1 MGWEVLIPI
10 IAQYGFGVAE
20 RLWQLWST
28 KSAPTAED
36 WAVLNKLAAET
47 AHTRMVDA
55 LTRAGIA
62 LDDPKAIALL
72 ELVKPKP

>member
-1 MGWEVLIPI
+1 MGWEYFIPI
-10 IAQYGFGVAE
+10 IAQYSLGVAE
-20 RLWQLWST
+20 KLWQLWAA
-28 KSAPTAED
+28 KGAPTAED
-36 WAVLNKLAAET
+36 WAVLNKLKDET

-72 ELVKPKP
+72 DLVKPKP